1 MIVPRPFLIALQFL
15 TRFPVRLEPAPEE
28 RDIGLSM
35 LYYPAVG
42 LLMGLLLIALA
53 WALADL
59 PGLIPSAI
67 LLAFWV
73 LVTGALHLDG
83 LADSADAW
91 IGGAGDRERSLA
103 IMKDPCAGP
112 TAVVVL
118 VVVLL
123 IKLAALERLLTQ
135 EDWIGLVLAPMLGR
149 TALPLLFLTTPYV
162 RAGGLGA
169 ALAQPRWRRTGVLV
183 VLGTSVAATLA
194 AGARGPWLLLA
205 TAGLFVLLRGLMV
218 QRIGG
223 ITGDTAGAL
232 VELTETA
239 VLVSL
244 ALA

>member
-1 MIVPRPFLIALQFL
+1 LVPRPFLIALQFL
-15 TRFPVRLEPAPEE
+15 TRLPIRLKEAPEE
-28 RDIGLSM
+28 RDIGRSM
-35 LYYPAVG
+35 LYYPVIG
-42 LLMGLLLIALA
+42 LLIGVLLTALA

-59 PGLIPSAI
+59 PGLLASTI

-73 LVTGALHLDG
+73 SVTGALHLDG

-91 IGGAGDRERSLA
+91 IGGADDRERTLA
-103 IMKDPCAGP
+103 IMKDPHAGP

-123 IKLAALERLLTQ
+123 IKLAALEAVLAR
-135 EDWIGLVLAPMLGR
+135 EDWMGLVLAPVLGR
-149 TALPLLFLTTPYV
+149 TALPLLFLTTPYL
-162 RAGGLGA
+162 RPDGLGA
-169 ALAQPRWRRTGVLV
+169 ELAQHLSPRAGVLV
-183 VLGTSVAATLA
+183 VLAASAAAT
-194 AGARGPWLLLA
+194 GARGPWLLLA
-205 TAGLFVLLRGLMV
+205 TAGVFVFLRGLMV